1 MNALCDDLI
10 LELNQA
16 TQEIDDDKI
25 HGAIVITGNEKAF
38 AAGADIKEMK
48 DREFP
53 DVYLTKML
61 GRIQIFVGIK
71 DWEHLSL
78 IKKPIIAAVN
88 GFALGGGF
96 ELAMMCDIILAGEN
110 AKFGLPEIKLA
121 TVLDM

>member
-61 GRIQIFVGIK
+61 GRIK
-71 DWEHLSL
+71 
-78 IKKPIIAAVN
+78 
-88 GFALGGGF
+88 
-96 ELAMMCDIILAGEN
+96 IL
-110 AKFGLPEIKLA
+110 
-121 TVLDM
+121 